1 MDGEH
6 HWYDDERLYHSRD
19 SDESPI
25 LSHRYDKSRR
35 ISPYSS
41 PKIEDRER
49 RSTLTLLAKFF
60 LFCTA
65 MILFCVL
72 LYIPVY
78 IKANDQ
84 ISKATVAGW
93 SMHTNRD
100 TKVYIQPNNVT
111 TIHAPTHIC
120 TKKQKDKLFLLIVVC
135 SATVHFDRRQTI
147 RETWGNYSTYRE
159 MTKLYKAVKQ
169 KYANYN
175 YSYDLYTETYVNRA
189 YSRVKRY
196 ISSFN
201 QLLPGLAKALQDNL
215 VNEKTDEQVPEEKRF
230 EDDVM
235 LPEFD
240 MNEQLGDQTEATY
253 DYYDTNVMRIPPRG
267 YEKSPDLEKVLTL
280 LKLNKNFRKM
290 KEENADFGNTD
301 VDYKVVFLLGLP
313 ANDNDSLIQNKIEEE
328 VQKYGDIIQER
339 FIDSYSNLT
348 LKSIMLLKWITSNCN
363 NSVRYILKSDDD
375 MYINVPNLMDILK
388 NKSQEF
394 DAKYKIQNSK
404 EYLLTGHLIRGAR
417 PILDSSNKWY
427 SPKYMYAG
435 RVYPKYLSGT
445 AYAFSYDA
453 ANALYRAALRTSYF
467 HLEDIFITGMCAA
480 RARPRLIPSNDSSF
494 SYQAGSDWVNCNCHA
509 YAHATEHRIPLEN
522 LRKLHQQ
529 LQKPDLLDTCE
540 RIRLTQIKESQRN
553 RSMIYKFLNKLTK
566 KPTLECWKN
575 ETPES

>member
-25 LSHRYDKSRR
+25 LSHRYDKTRR
-35 ISPYSS
+35 LSPYSS
-41 PKIEDRER
+41 PKVEDRER

-120 TKKQKDKLFLLIVVC
+120 TKQQKDKLFLLIVVC

-147 RETWGNYSTYRE
+147 RETWGNYTTYKE
-159 MTKLYKAVKQ
+159 MTKLYKEVKQ
-169 KYANYN
+169 KYAHYN
-175 YSYDLYTETYVNRA
+175 YSYDLYTEAYVNRP

-215 VNEKTDEQVPEEKRF
+215 VNDKTDDVPEEKRF
-230 EDDVM
+230 DDDDVM

-240 MNEQLGDQTEATY
+240 MNEQLGDQTEPSY
-253 DYYDTNVMRIPPRG
+253 EYYDTNVMRIPPRG
-267 YEKSPDLEKVLTL
+267 YGHSPDLEKVLSL

-290 KEENADFGNTD
+290 KEVNADYGNTD

-313 ANDNDSLIQNKIEEE
+313 ANDNDSVVQNRIEEE

-339 FIDSYSNLT
+339 FIDSY
-348 LKSIMLLKWITSNCN
+348 I
-363 NSVRYILKSDDD
+363 RYILKSDDD

-404 EYLLTGHLIRGAR
+404 EYLLTGHLICGAR

-427 SPKYMYAG
+427 SPKYMYGG

-480 RARPRLIPSNDSSF
+480 RARPRLIPSNDSNF

-509 YAHATEHRIPLEN
+509 YAHATEHRVPLEN

-529 LQKPDLLDTCE
+529 LQKPELVDTYM
-540 RIRLTQIKESQRN
+540 R
-553 RSMIYKFLNKLTK
+553 
-566 KPTLECWKN
+566 KN
-575 ETPES
+575 PPNP